1 MIAELIIDNAK
12 DKEIIF
18 WGGWDNIELIREV
31 EQKKKIKFVTSSSE
45 NVKKKFKSRT
55 YYNIVR
61 KK

>member
-18 WGGWDNIELIREV
+18 WGGGGITLNLFGKWN
-31 EQKKKIKFVTSSSE
+31 K
-45 NVKKKFKSRT
+45 
-55 YYNIVR
+55 R

>member
-18 WGGWDNIELIREV
+18 WGGGITLNYSGSGTKEKNKICYFLIG
-31 EQKKKIKFVTSSSE
+31 KC
-45 NVKKKFKSRT
+45 KKKFKSRT

>member
-18 WGGWDNIELIREV
+18 WGGGITLNLFGKWN
-31 EQKKKIKFVTSSSE
+31 K
-45 NVKKKFKSRT
+45 
-55 YYNIVR
+55 R

>member
-45 NVKKKFKSRT
+45 NVKK
-55 YYNIVR
+55 I
-61 KK
+61 